1 MKIRNKTIKINK
13 QQAQT
18 GKVNTEAEGTT
29 NKNNT
34 LKTDNKTPS
43 RDLK

>member
-34 LKTDNKTPS
+34 LKNRQRNPF
-43 RDLK
+43 